1 MSIHSYVIS
10 NNTIETP
17 STAPA
22 DATSI
27 DTAILEGIIPNLP
40 ANVIT
45 IEQAIAALG
54 RSGPAVY

>member
-1 MSIHSYVIS
+1 MA
-10 NNTIETP
+10 T
-17 STAPA
+17 A

-27 DTAILEGIIPNLP
+27 DTAILEGILPNLP

-45 IEQAIAALG
+45 IEQALAALG

>member
-1 MSIHSYVIS
+1 M
-10 NNTIETP
+10 TP
-17 STAPA
+17 VE
-22 DATSI
+22 ATSI

>member
-1 MSIHSYVIS
+1 VIA

-17 STAPA
+17 SDLPGINA
-22 DATSI
+22 
-27 DTAILEGIIPNLP
+27 AILEGVLPKLP

-45 IEQAIAALG
+45 IEQAEAALK

>member
-1 MSIHSYVIS
+1 M
-10 NNTIETP
+10 
-17 STAPA
+17 APV

-27 DTAILEGIIPNLP
+27 DTAILGGIVPNLP

-54 RSGPAVY
+54 HSGPAVY